1 MLRETKVK
9 NGRLRG
15 LPGNDPRVTVY
26 KGVPFAAPPT
36 GRNRWRAPQPC
47 EDWEGVREAYT
58 FGPISV
64 QDRYSEEASSGD
76 IRRRWSLTENALQD
90 EAWSW

>member
-36 GRNRWRAPQPC
+36 GKNRWRAPQPS

-64 QDRYSEEASSGD
+64 QDRPGVGTDLYCREWHRESCK
-76 IRRRWSLTENALQD
+76 
-90 EAWSW
+90 